1 MPSKTVSIIIP
12 VYQVEEYIERCLTSV
27 MHQTY
32 NHSYIECILV
42 DDCGIDNSIM
52 LAQKCI
58 DNYKGEIQFHII
70 HNEENSGLSISR
82 NNGMKIAKGDFIFF
96 LDSDDYISDDCIEKL
111 MNAICEHPEVEVVK
125 GNHTDSCHETIIS
138 AHIPFSII
146 KKRKLMKLFFLE
158 YIPCMAWNTLISR
171 ELIEKYNIT
180 FTPHIIYEDVLWS
193 FYLFRE
199 TNSFL
204 IIPDITLFYEINPHS
219 ITHSEQKDEEQHI
232 RSYITILKDFH
243 NHVEEQY
250 YEGIII
256 YLTTTILRLLD
267 RKKQKNNDK
276 ALLSE
281 VLAIRNSITKRTLS
295 DCRLILFAF
304 SLIMYQPFINIFK
317 LKFFRHNYHKAT
329 CCVYELA
336 AFFSPIHTINH
347 MMHKVNHEK
356 ESIRDTTYNHNLK
369 QQQL

>member
-1 MPSKTVSIIIP
+1 MHSKTVSIIIP
-12 VYQVEEYIERCLTSV
+12 VYQVENYIERCITSV
-27 MHQTY
+27 VRQTY
-32 NHSYIECILV
+32 SHSAIECILV
-42 DDCGIDNSIM
+42 DDCGTDNSIM

-58 DNYKGEIQFHII
+58 DHYKGEIQFHII
-70 HNEENSGLSISR
+70 HNEHNFGLSVSR
-82 NNGMKIAKGDFIFF
+82 NNGIHIATGDYIFF

-111 MNAICEHPEVEVVK
+111 MNVICEHPEVEVVK
-125 GNHTDSCHETIIS
+125 GNHLDRSRNETIIS
-138 AHIPFSII
+138 AHIPSSVI
-146 KKRKLMKLFFLE
+146 KKEELMKLFFLE

-171 ELIEKYNIT
+171 ELIEKHHIT
-180 FTPHIIYEDVLWS
+180 FMPHLIFEDVLWS

-204 IIPDITLFYEINPHS
+204 IIPDITLFYEINPYS
-219 ITHSEQKDEEQHI
+219 ITHSEQKDEELHI
-232 RSYITILKDFH
+232 RSIITILKDIQ
-243 NHVEEQY
+243 NHIEEQY
-250 YEGIII
+250 YEGVII
-256 YLTTTILRLLD
+256 YITTSILRLLD
-267 RKKQKNNDK
+267 KIKQKHNDK

-336 AFFSPIHTINH
+336 AFFSPIHSLFKR
-347 MMHKVNHEK
+347 HKATDNN
-356 ESIRDTTYNHNLK
+356 TYK
-369 QQQL
+369 G